1 MATKATQA
9 TTIPAMAP
17 LLREWPPLDVAVLVA
32 VLADEVDVVVE
43 PELEPVLPSAG
54 IDCPGTSMYG

>member
-1 MATKATQA
+1 
-9 TTIPAMAP
+9 MAP

-54 IDCPGTSMYG
+54 IDCPGTSIYG